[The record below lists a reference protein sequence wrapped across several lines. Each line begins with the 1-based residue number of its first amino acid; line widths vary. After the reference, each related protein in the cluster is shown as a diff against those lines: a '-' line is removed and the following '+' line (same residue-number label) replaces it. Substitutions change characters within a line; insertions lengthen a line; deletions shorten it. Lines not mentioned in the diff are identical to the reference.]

1 VGDLA
6 DKVNKDMTTA
16 MKEKDKVTL
25 EALRYLK
32 SLFIQ
37 NRTSTSPIDENIV
50 IVNHVKKLKD
60 SLTLYPAESENFKNI
75 DAEIGVLKRYLPSEL
90 TEAEFKDLVEK
101 AIAENGKNF
110 SVVMKTISPQI
121 KGRFDGKKASEIVKV
136 MTS

>member
-1 VGDLA
+1 MGELA

-75 DAEIGVLKRYLPSEL
+75 DAEIAVLKRYLPSEL
-90 TEAEFKDLVEK
+90 SEAEFKSIVEK

-110 SVVMKTISPQI
+110 SVIMKIISPQI
-121 KGRFDGKKASEIVKV
+121 KGRFDGKKASEIVKE
-136 MTS
+136 MSH